1 MPVEQTPN
9 ATLLGRSRLYTTP
22 HARIPWQSNSGL
34 ASGLVSIC
42 GEQLGQDVVYPVF
55 TFPTLNPTFKLEEK
69 SVDVA
74 GLD

>member
-42 GEQLGQDVVYPVF
+42 GEQLGQDVVV
-55 TFPTLNPTFKLEEK
+55 
-69 SVDVA
+69 
-74 GLD
+74 